1 MADLNKF
8 QRSKDRITE
17 ILNYLMNKTADD
29 EKTDLFITDLQK
41 SLQIIDH
48 KMDEFERKEL
58 VNN

>member
-48 KMDEFERKEL
+48 KMEEFERKDL

>member
-8 QRSKDRITE
+8 KRSKDRITE
-17 ILNYLMNKTADD
+17 ILNYLLNKTADD
-29 EKTDLFITDLQK
+29 EKTDLYINDLQR

-48 KMDEFERKEL
+48 KMEEFERKDI